1 MKQNTENINTFQL
14 SGPLEGPHVLLLA
27 GVHGDE
33 YEPMAACSRLYRAL
47 QDRLLKGKIT
57 FIPHSNPTA
66 YESCSRYGSDG
77 LDMARI
83 CPGKAGGSSSE
94 EAASAVSEIIRTADY
109 LVDMHTGGV
118 MYDIFPLA
126 GYMLHPDPA
135 VLDRQRQMA
144 LSFGLPVVWGTDP
157 LPSGRTL
164 SVARDAG
171 VPSIYLEYGGGTGF
185 REHVA
190 EAYVSGFLNLLR
202 SMEMIPGEYIAP
214 DPENVYWVEDPRPDS
229 GFLQGKMPS
238 PAAGIFVSGI
248 PLGSQVKKGDIWGKI
263 LDPETGE
270 TTEVLADID
279 GLAFLMRNIVKV
291 NRGDALG
298 GILPITGPGRIAIGT
313 DGSVIA
319 EPRRDDTYTSPDKR
333 SADRGLTEEV
343 RGPAGIRPATA
354 GTALITGAA
363 GGIGSA
369 TARRLGA
376 AGYALLLTDIDGK
389 QLDSLAVELENAGI
403 PVSCVRCDLAEETS
417 WETLVGTALEKYGR
431 LDVLVNNAAW
441 RVAGSLR
448 ATAFDSWEKTLK
460 ICLTAPV
467 FLAKAAARAME
478 QQHSGG
484 VIVNISSVMA
494 ERPSGLAPAYM
505 AAKGAINNLTRELAV
520 TYGRS
525 GIRVVGIAPGYID
538 TELSN
543 DYVDPDGE
551 NISARL
557 ISQLTDFIP
566 LGRGGKAEEVAD
578 VIAWACSDQ
587 ASYVTGTT
595 LAVDGG
601 FQPNFNPYSVKKLQY
616 PEEF

>member
-1 MKQNTENINTFQL
+1 MKQNTENIRTFTL
-14 SGPLEGPHVLLLA
+14 SGPQEGPHLLLLA

-33 YEPMAACSRLYRAL
+33 YEPMAACRRLYREL
-47 QDRLLKGKIT
+47 EGRLLKGRVT

-66 YESCSRYGSDG
+66 YESGSRYGSDG

-83 CPGKAGGSSSE
+83 CPGKSGGSASE
-94 EAASAVSEIIRTADY
+94 EAAFAVSTIIRTADY

-135 VLDRQRQMA
+135 VLERQRQMA
-144 LSFGLPVVWGTDP
+144 LAFGLPVVWGTDP

-171 VPSIYLEYGGGTGF
+171 IPAIYLEYGGGTGF
-185 REHVA
+185 RKHVVK
-190 EAYVSGFLNLLR
+190 AYVSGFINLLR
-202 SMEMIPGEYIAP
+202 SMEMIPGEYTAP
-214 DPENVYWVEDPRPDS
+214 DPEKIYWVEDPRPDS

-238 PAAGIFVSGI
+238 PADGIFISEVS
-248 PLGSQVKKGDIWGKI
+248 LGSQVKKGEVWGKI
-263 LDPETGE
+263 LDPETGK

-291 NRGDALG
+291 KKGDALG
-298 GILPITGPGRIAIGT
+298 GILPITTPSRVTI
-313 DGSVIA
+313 DDNDSVTTV
-319 EPRRDDTYTSPDKR
+319 PH
-333 SADRGLTEEV
+333 RG
-343 RGPAGIRPATA
+343 ATRKA
-354 GTALITGAA
+354 ALITGAA
-363 GGIGSA
+363 GGIGAA
-369 TARRLGA
+369 TARRLAA
-376 AGYALLLTDIDGK
+376 AGYALLLTDIDAEK
-389 QLDSLAVELENAGI
+389 LSSLSEELENEGI
-403 PVSCVRCDLAEETS
+403 RVHCLPSDLADESS
-417 WETLVGTALEKYGR
+417 WEGLIRATLEKHGR
-431 LDVLVNNAAW
+431 IDVLVNNAAW
-441 RVAGSLR
+441 RIPGSLR
-448 ATAFDSWEKTLK
+448 STGSDSWEKTLK

-478 QQHSGG
+478 QQNSGG

-505 AAKGAINNLTRELAV
+505 AAKGAINSLTRELAV

-557 ISQLTDFIP
+557 ISQLTDYIP
-566 LGRGGKAEEVAD
+566 LGRGGRAEEIAD

-595 LAVDGG
+595 VTVDGG
-601 FQPNFNPYSVKKLQY
+601 FLPNFNPYSVKKLQY

>member
-1 MKQNTENINTFQL
+1 MKQNTENITKFELN
-14 SGPLEGPHVLLLA
+14 GPRKGPHVLLLA

-33 YEPMAACSRLYRAL
+33 YEPMSACSRLYREL
-47 QDRLLKGKIT
+47 EGRLLKGRVT

-66 YESCSRYGSDG
+66 YESGSRYGSDG

-94 EAASAVSEIIRTADY
+94 KAAAAVSEIIRTADY

-135 VLDRQRQMA
+135 ILDRQRQMA
-144 LSFGLPVVWGTDP
+144 LSYGLPVVWGTDP

-171 VPSIYLEYGGGTGF
+171 IPAIYLEYGGGTGF
-185 REHVA
+185 RKYVVD
-190 EAYVSGFLNLLR
+190 AYVSGFLNLLR
-202 SMEMIPGEYIAP
+202 SMEMIAGEYVAP
-214 DPENVYWVEDPRPDS
+214 DPEKVYQVEDPRPDS

-238 PAAGIFVSGI
+238 PAAGIFIPEVS
-248 PLGSQVKKGDIWGKI
+248 LGTRVRKGDVWGRI

-270 TTEVLADID
+270 ATEVLAEID
-279 GLAFLMRNIVKV
+279 GLAFLLRNIVKV
-291 NRGDALG
+291 SKNDALG
-298 GILPITGPGRIAIGT
+298 GILPITEPGLVTISE
-313 DGSVIA
+313 DGSVTA
-319 EPRRDDTYTSPDKR
+319 EPRRGDTPVITGAASVTTGGSR
-333 SADRGLTEEV
+333 A
-343 RGPAGIRPATA
+343 A
-354 GTALITGAA
+354 ALVTGAA

-376 AGYALLLTDIDGK
+376 AGYALLLADIDGEK
-389 QLDSLAVELENAGI
+389 LASLAGELENDGI
-403 PVSCVRCDLAEETS
+403 PVSWVRSDLADDTS
-417 WETLVGTALEKYGR
+417 WEGLIQAALGKYGR
-431 LDVLVNNAAW
+431 IDVLVNNAAW

-448 ATAFDSWEKTLK
+448 STTFDSWEKTLK

-478 QQHSGG
+478 QQNAGG
-484 VIVNISSVMA
+484 VIINISSVMA

-566 LGRGGKAEEVAD
+566 LGRGGRADEIAD

-595 LAVDGG
+595 LTVDGG

>member
-1 MKQNTENINTFQL
+1 MKQNTEMIRTSEL
-14 SGPLEGPHVLLLA
+14 SGPHEGPHVLLLA

-33 YEPMAACSRLYRAL
+33 YEPMVACSRLYRGL
-47 QDRLLKGKIT
+47 EGRLLKGRIT

-66 YESCSRYGSDG
+66 CENGSRYGSDG

-83 CPGKAGGSSSE
+83 CPGKTGGSSSE
-94 EAASAVSEIIRTADY
+94 EAACAVSALIRTADY
-109 LVDMHTGGV
+109 VVDMHTGGV

-144 LSFGLPVVWGTDP
+144 LAFGLPVVWGTDP
-157 LPSGRTL
+157 LPPGRTL

-171 VPSIYLEYGGGTGF
+171 IPAIYLEYGGGTGF
-185 REHVA
+185 REHVV
-190 EAYVSGFLNLLR
+190 EAYVAGFYNLLR
-202 SMEMIPGEYIAP
+202 SMEMIAGGYREP
-214 DPENVYWVEDPRPDS
+214 DLEKIYHVEDPRRNS

-238 PAAGIFVSGI
+238 PADGIFVSGV
-248 PLGSQVKKGDIWGKI
+248 PLGSQVKKGEIWGKI
-263 LDPETGE
+263 LDPVTGE
-270 TTEVLADID
+270 STEVLADID

-291 NRGDALG
+291 KKGDALG
-298 GILPITGPGRIAIGT
+298 GILPVTGYGRVTIGE
-313 DGSVIA
+313 DGSV
-319 EPRRDDTYTSPDKR
+319 
-333 SADRGLTEEV
+333 TEELR
-343 RGPAGIRPATA
+343 RGDTRKA
-354 GTALITGAA
+354 ALITGAA

-369 TARRLGA
+369 TARRLGL
-376 AGYALLLTDIDGK
+376 AGYALLLADIDEEKLTG
-389 QLDSLAVELENAGI
+389 
-403 PVSCVRCDLAEETS
+403 LAEELASEGITAACVRSDLADEAS
-417 WETLVGTALEKYGR
+417 WENLVQAALERYGR
-431 LDVLVNNAAW
+431 VDVLVNNAAW

-448 ATAFDSWEKTLK
+448 SAAFDSWEKTLK
-460 ICLTAPV
+460 ICLSAPV

-478 QQHSGG
+478 QQKSGG
-484 VIVNISSVMA
+484 VIINLSSVMA

-505 AAKGAINNLTRELAV
+505 AAKGALNSLTRELSI

-566 LGRGGKAEEVAD
+566 LGRGGKAEEIAD

-595 LAVDGG
+595 VTVDGG